1 MHQKTQ
7 GTKKILQR
15 QLAALLETDTAFISK
30 LEKGNKK
37 AFREQVLKLA
47 DYFNID
53 KDELLTLWLGEKI
66 YDVIKDESVT
76 QKALKIAEKRIK
88 NHK

>member
-1 MHQKTQ
+1 
-7 GTKKILQR
+7 
-15 QLAALLETDTAFISK
+15 
-30 LEKGNKK
+30 
-37 AFREQVLKLA
+37 LKLA